1 MGSSV
6 KKKKDKKKD
15 FQVCRQQ
22 WWFVQS
28 AINRIVLETKAQSWE
43 SAAKTDQFYRHQFQV

>member
-22 WWFVQS
+22 WWFVHP
-28 AINRIVLETKAQSWE
+28 AINRIVSETKAQSWE